1 MSEKKYESIKDAVE
15 DGLQVHEVLIAIVSG
30 QVKTQTKDK

>member
-15 DGLQVHEVLIAIVSG
+15 DGLQVHEVLIAIASG
-30 QVKTQTKDK
+30 QIKSQNKDK